1 MVCWRLDED
10 VKLRFATSMDR
21 EVGLGV
27 EPLRRMDDGIP
38 GTRKSSIGSGVRCKH
53 LRGLSWRN
61 ARAAE
66 DEAEV
71 LSCKQFL
78 VIHRVAM
85 VVGRERDESRRQA
98 LKCVDNRHGHHDH
111 DPHDG

>member
-1 MVCWRLDED
+1 
-10 VKLRFATSMDR
+10 
-21 EVGLGV
+21 
-27 EPLRRMDDGIP
+27 MDDGIP
-38 GTRKSSIGSGVRCKH
+38 GRRKSSTGSGLRCKY

-85 VVGRERDESRRQA
+85 VVGRERHQSRRQA
-98 LKCVDNRHGHHDH
+98 QKCVDIEHHDDQ